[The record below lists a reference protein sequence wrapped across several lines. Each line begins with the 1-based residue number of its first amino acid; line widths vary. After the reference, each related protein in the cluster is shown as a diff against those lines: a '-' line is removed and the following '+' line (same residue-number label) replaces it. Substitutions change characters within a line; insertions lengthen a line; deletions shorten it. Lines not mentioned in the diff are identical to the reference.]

1 MELKIKHL
9 INEELSNYSASVM
22 ELGQNAGRITW
33 DNAKKSYYVFVSTEE
48 EKQKA
53 RDYIEELGAWSK
65 EEIAAWSDKELNAVL
80 TQEIAVSLKDY
91 EFDPESSQVFE
102 TESGELYIYIG
113 S

>member
-53 RDYIEELGAWSK
+53 RDYIKEFGAWDE
-65 EEIAAWSDKELNAVL
+65 EEIAAWSDVELNALILQLIVGDL
-80 TQEIAVSLKDY
+80 REYWAMPIVMVK
-91 EFDPESSQVFE
+91 
-102 TESGELYIYIG
+102 
-113 S
+113 